1 MSIIPDIPPK
11 AFTFSA
17 IVVGYLLI
25 DDTTANEQNALGNW
39 LMLIAQVLCTNAFY
53 KQVQME
59 RGNITE
65 NANENRNYTTDN
77 SMTELIRHTIELIK
91 TKPNGNFVLTSDYE
105 MIECVRTIQENT
117 PSYSKNDWRYWVRV
131 NKKY

>member
-1 MSIIPDIPPK
+1 MNIIPDIPPK

-59 RGNITE
+59 RGNIIE
-65 NANENRNYTTDN
+65 NVNENKNYTTDETIDMLEKMIRALQ
-77 SMTELIRHTIELIK
+77 SEVDEL
-91 TKPNGNFVLTSDYE
+91 
-105 MIECVRTIQENT
+105 
-117 PSYSKNDWRYWVRV
+117 
-131 NKKY
+131 KKQI

>member
-1 MSIIPDIPPK
+1 MSFIPDIPPK

-25 DDTTANEQNALGNW
+25 DGTTANEQNALGNW

-65 NANENRNYTTDN
+65 NANENRNYTTDETIDMLEKMIRALQ
-77 SMTELIRHTIELIK
+77 SEVDEL
-91 TKPNGNFVLTSDYE
+91 
-105 MIECVRTIQENT
+105 
-117 PSYSKNDWRYWVRV
+117 
-131 NKKY
+131 KKQI

>member
-1 MSIIPDIPPK
+1 MRIIPDIPPK

-39 LMLIAQVLCTNAFY
+39 LMLTAQVLCTNAFY

-59 RGNITE
+59 RGNIIE
-65 NANENRNYTTDN
+65 NVNENKNYTTDETIDMLEKMIRALQ
-77 SMTELIRHTIELIK
+77 SEVDEL
-91 TKPNGNFVLTSDYE
+91 
-105 MIECVRTIQENT
+105 
-117 PSYSKNDWRYWVRV
+117 
-131 NKKY
+131 KKQI

>member
-1 MSIIPDIPPK
+1 MNIIPDIPPK

-65 NANENRNYTTDN
+65 NANENRNYTTDETIDMLEKMIRALQ
-77 SMTELIRHTIELIK
+77 SEVDEL
-91 TKPNGNFVLTSDYE
+91 
-105 MIECVRTIQENT
+105 
-117 PSYSKNDWRYWVRV
+117 
-131 NKKY
+131 KKQI